1 MIIRHDIDP
10 ALYLVAPETFPAVFA
25 VDSFQQEV
33 QIAYDQ
39 IDELLKP
46 SLLPAA
52 QPEPEFF
59 TRYDGMGMLIA
70 PSWILSAAHVATE
83 LSLKND
89 IEIAGDSYAVEK
101 IFLHPGFR
109 NYSEEEFA
117 ENDIAL
123 IQLKQSVEKVSP
135 LPLYEPRDELGKT
148 VTFVG
153 RGDFGNGLI
162 GPDSVDGKMRI
173 ATNRVEKADDQ
184 WLIFKFDM
192 PPECTELEGISGPGD
207 SGGPALIQTDK
218 GWAIAG
224 ISSGNNDD
232 SNQSLGIGCYGTS
245 EYYTRVSF
253 QLDWIESVMKTANRD
268 RLV

>member
-10 ALYLVAPETFPAVFA
+10 TLYLVAPEDFPAVFA
-25 VDSFQQEV
+25 VDSFEQEV

-46 SLLPAA
+46 SLLPSV
-52 QPEPEFF
+52 QPEPEVF

-70 PSWILSAAHVATE
+70 PEWILSAGHVATE
-83 LSLKND
+83 LSVEND
-89 IEIAGDSYAVEK
+89 IEIAGEPHAVKK

-109 NYSEEEFA
+109 NYGEAGEMA

-123 IQLKQSVEKVSP
+123 IHLKTSVEQVSP
-135 LPLYEPRDELGKT
+135 LPLYTSRDELGKT

-173 ATNRVEKADDQ
+173 ATNRIEKTDDQ
-184 WLIFKFDM
+184 WLLFEFDA
-192 PPECTELEGISGPGD
+192 PPNCTEIEGISGPGD
-207 SGGPALIQTDK
+207 SGGPALIMTDA

-224 ISSGNNDD
+224 ISSGNDD
-232 SNQSLGIGCYGTS
+232 TEQKLGEGHYGTW

-253 QLDWIESVMKTANRD
+253 QLDWIQSVLQTH
-268 RLV
+268 

>member
-10 ALYLVAPETFPAVFA
+10 ARYLIAPESFPAVFA
-25 VDSFQQEV
+25 VDSVQQEV

-46 SLLPAA
+46 SLLPTV
-52 QPEPEFF
+52 QPKPEVF

-70 PSWILSAAHVATE
+70 PTWILSAAHVATE
-83 LSLKND
+83 LAIEKP
-89 IEIAGDSYAVEK
+89 IEIGGVAHKVEK
-101 IFLHPGFR
+101 IFVHPGFR
-109 NYSEEEFA
+109 NYSGTGDMA

-123 IQLKQSVEKVSP
+123 LQLKQPVTSVSS
-135 LPLYEPRDELGKT
+135 LPLYTQKDELEKI

-173 ATNRVEKADDQ
+173 ATNRIEKTDDQ
-184 WLIFKFDM
+184 WLMFKFDA
-192 PPECTELEGISGPGD
+192 PPACTDLEGISGPGD
-207 SGGPALIQTDK
+207 SGGPALIQTDD

-224 ISSGNNDD
+224 ISSGQND
-232 SNQSLGIGCYGTS
+232 LGQRLGEGRYGVW

-253 QLDWIESVMKTANRD
+253 QLEWISSVMEGNR
-268 RLV
+268 